1 MCHFDFTKLRKELCQ
16 IVKRI
21 PAVPRSGGVAG
32 SAGNGDLDRTAAAAA
47 DGDIV
52 LGGFADNGI
61 IGQHS
66 LFPCLHHGAESCRF
80 FCHHAC
86 GDHIPLR
93 QQSFFFQN
101 VRNIQLDG
109 NGALG
114 VGSASSPDPAFRH
127 LTAEGRVLPRRG
139 IPLIHGVH
147 VTVECDARAAST
159 APHPAE
165 DASVV
170 VRDDLVVR
178 QLPHFPRNILRHLL
192 FLKGHGR
199 NPNQLLRRTHDL
211 IQITG
216 CDFFVICS
224 HDSSFVI

>member
-1 MCHFDFTKLRKELCQ
+1 MRHFDFPKPRKELCQ

-21 PAVPRSGGVAG
+21 LAVTRSGGVAG

-52 LGGFADNGI
+52 LCSFADNGI

-66 LFPCLHHGAESCRF
+66 LFPCLHHGTKSCCF
-80 FCHHAC
+80 LCNHAC
-86 GDHIPLR
+86 GDNIPLR
-93 QQSFFFQN
+93 QQTFFFQN
-101 VRNIQLDG
+101 MRNIQLDS
-109 NGALG
+109 NGSLG

-127 LTAEGRVLPRRG
+127 LSAEGRVLPRRG

-147 VTVECDARAAST
+147 MTVERYARAAST
-159 APHPAE
+159 ALHPAE
-165 DASVV
+165 HAPVV

-216 CDFFVICS
+216 CDFLVICS